1 MIKKSRVERVNEDI
15 EDGDGGAQQ
24 QAGGVQQQVFRISE
38 TFGDI
43 STAVNV
49 QKKLAEHIGHLT
61 K

>member
-1 MIKKSRVERVNEDI
+1 MIKKSRVECVNEDI
-15 EDGDGGAQQ
+15 EDGDDGAQQ
-24 QAGGVQQQVFRISE
+24 HAGGVQQQVFWISE